1 MPRSTHLCIRPL
13 CGVHRTVWQQQYNL
27 EQRHGERLGKPDT
40 LQDKETMVNQ
50 PLRLPVFCRPGQV
63 PSALGGQVGR
73 AVARFPLDSA
83 GLVGSAV
90 LKRGDDGKAALLGP
104 SGYVPRGY
112 SAGVTNPSIIESV
125 VAAAAATADKLDG
138 GSMRVRHFSV
148 PQLEV
153 APNSPNLHTLCISM
167 ASDLPKE
174 LLDLA
179 TFQIGEGQG
188 AAVKSCVQ
196 PTTHGLPNPCVP
208 QHDRATS
215 KLQFEGSH
223 SQGESLC
230 DLQRTET
237 GLRERDIV
245 ATEAPTHFA
254 RVERGSETL
263 LVKMG
268 PCRPVTMRPYR
279 QWDLVTMRPYRLVN
293 MRPYSL

>member
-1 MPRSTHLCIRPL
+1 LAAWPGAERTWWSGRAGSRAGSVGARGP
-13 CGVHRTVWQQQYNL
+13 CG
-27 EQRHGERLGKPDT
+27 
-40 LQDKETMVNQ
+40 
-50 PLRLPVFCRPGQV
+50 
-63 PSALGGQVGR
+63 LGG
-73 AVARFPLDSA
+73 LE
-83 GLVGSAV
+83 
-90 LKRGDDGKAALLGP
+90 RGDDGKAALLGP

-174 LLDLA
+174 LFDLA

-263 LVKMG
+263 QACENGTLQACDNETLQACDNGKACDNETLQACEHETL
-268 PCRPVTMRPYR
+268 PAA
-279 QWDLVTMRPYRLVN
+279 DL
-293 MRPYSL
+293 